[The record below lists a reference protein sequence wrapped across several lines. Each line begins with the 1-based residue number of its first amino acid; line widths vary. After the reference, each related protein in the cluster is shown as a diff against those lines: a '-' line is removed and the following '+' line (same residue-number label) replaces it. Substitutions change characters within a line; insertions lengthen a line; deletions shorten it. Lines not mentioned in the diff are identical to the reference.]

1 MGAPKPLSPK
11 QLKFVELYLGGLTAT
26 AAYTKAGYK
35 ATPAAARTNAARL
48 LANARVA
55 ELVERATS
63 RAADKALTVA
73 DLTAERLT
81 LAVARIVEFDPRK
94 LKHPD
99 GRWKDVSELDDDTAA
114 CIASIEFEVPAGD
127 DPTPVVKR
135 LKVWDKNAAIK
146 TGTAIL
152 GMIVQRKE
160 LTGARGGPLAV
171 DLRGLADADLDALVA
186 ILGRAALPA
195 AGADAGGGAG
205 GEGPAPAG

>member
-11 QLKFVELYLGGLTAT
+11 QLKFVELYLSGKTGK
-26 AAYTKAGYK
+26 AAYIAAGYK
-35 ATPAAARTNAARL
+35 AKGVEAEAAASRL
-48 LANARVA
+48 LRNVKVA
-55 ELVERATS
+55 ELVERATA
-63 RAADKALTVA
+63 RAADKALTAA

-81 LAVARIVEFDPRK
+81 LAVARMVEFDPRK

-114 CIASIEFEVPAGD
+114 CVASVEFEVPAGD

-135 LKVWDKNAAIK
+135 IKVWDKNAAVK

-152 GMIVQRKE
+152 GMVVARKE
-160 LTGARGGPLAV
+160 ISGARGGPIAV
-171 DLRGLADADLDALVA
+171 DLRGLADADLDALA
-186 ILGRAALPA
+186 GILGRAARP

-205 GEGPAPAG
+205 GEGAPPAG

>member
-1 MGAPKPLSPK
+1 MAAPKPLSPK
-11 QLKFVELYLGGLTAT
+11 QLKFVELYLKGSSAKQ
-26 AAYTKAGYK
+26 AYIDAGYK
-35 ATPAAARTNAARL
+35 GRGRSAEAGATQLLRNNGVARLVAEATNRAAA
-48 LANARVA
+48 
-55 ELVERATS
+55 
-63 RAADKALTVA
+63 KAMTAA

-99 GRWKDVSELDDDTAA
+99 GRWKDISELDDDTAA
-114 CIASIEFEVPAGD
+114 CVASIEFEVPAGD

-160 LTGARGGPLAV
+160 LSGARGGPIAV

-186 ILGRAALPA
+186 ILGRAARP
-195 AGADAGGGAG
+195 AGADTGGGTG